1 MKFKSW
7 LCSSPAIVL
16 IEASIP
22 MSYKLLF
29 PLSSLK
35 TDMGQEAT
43 KEGK

>member
-1 MKFKSW
+1 MKFKSR
-7 LCSSPAIVL
+7 LCFSLAIIL

-22 MSYKLLF
+22 MNCKLLF
-29 PLSSLK
+29 PMSSLT